1 MPIDSGVMHV
11 KHTHL
16 RGWTLLL
23 ALLAF
28 RCASSGTPGVIEPR
42 KDLSAADYYPMA
54 SGWKWAY
61 DLEKDGTTMLATYAV
76 LERTDTGAVI
86 QAGDERL
93 AYAVTPDGV
102 AQRDADAVGD
112 YVIKNPLRVGNEWAV
127 QGGRAKIVAVGE
139 EVNVESIG
147 RLRGC
152 VTVEVTRIG
161 SERVTR
167 TTFAPDVGPV
177 AIEVLVQDGGRLVTS
192 ARAHL
197 RAITK
202 PGQDLFADV
211 R

>member
-1 MPIDSGVMHV
+1 M
-11 KHTHL
+11 T
-16 RGWTLLL
+16 L
-23 ALLAF
+23 ALLAL
-28 RCASSGTPGVIEPR
+28 RCASGGGTPGVIEPR
-42 KDLSAADYYPMA
+42 KNLTAADYYPMT

-61 DLEKDGTTMLATYAV
+61 DLERDGTTMLATYAV
-76 LERTDTGAVI
+76 LERTGDGAVI

-93 AYAVTPDGV
+93 AYAVTPDGI
-102 AQRDADAVGD
+102 AQRGPDGMGD
-112 YVIKNPLRVGNEWAV
+112 YVIKNPLRVGSEWPV
-127 QGGRAKIVAVGE
+127 QGGGAKIVAVDQ

-152 VTVEVTRIG
+152 VTVEVTRADPM
-161 SERVTR
+161 RVTR

-177 AIEVLVQDGGRLVTS
+177 AIEVLVQDNGRLTTS

-202 PGQDLFADV
+202 PGQDLFASD

>member
-1 MPIDSGVMHV
+1 
-11 KHTHL
+11 L
-16 RGWTLLL
+16 AL
-23 ALLAF
+23 ALLAL
-28 RCASSGTPGVIEPR
+28 RCASGGTPGVIEPR
-42 KDLSAADYYPMA
+42 KDLTAADYYPMA

-76 LERTDTGAVI
+76 LERTADGAVI

-102 AQRDADAVGD
+102 AQREGNAVGD
-112 YVIKNPLRVGNEWAV
+112 YVIRNPVRVGNEWAV
-127 QGGRAKIVAVGE
+127 QGGRAKIVAVDQ

-147 RLRGC
+147 KLRGC
-152 VTVEVTRIG
+152 VTVEATRA
-161 SERVTR
+161 EPMRVTR

-177 AIEVLVQDGGRLVTS
+177 VIEVLVQDDGRLVTS

-202 PGQDLFADV
+202 PGQDLFADTK
-211 R
+211 

>member
-1 MPIDSGVMHV
+1 
-11 KHTHL
+11 
-16 RGWTLLL
+16 
-23 ALLAF
+23 
-28 RCASSGTPGVIEPR
+28 VIEPR
-42 KDLSAADYYPMA
+42 KDLTATDYYPMA

-61 DLEKDGTTMLATYAV
+61 DLEKDGTKMLATYAV
-76 LERTDTGAVI
+76 LERTAAGAVI

-102 AQRDADAVGD
+102 AQRDGDAVGD
-112 YVIKNPLRVGNEWAV
+112 YIIKNPLRAGNEWAV
-127 QGGRAKIVAVGE
+127 QGGRAKIVAVNE

-152 VTVEVTRIG
+152 VTVEATRADPM
-161 SERVTR
+161 RVTR

-192 ARAHL
+192 ARAQL

-202 PGQDLFADV
+202 PGQDLFADE